1 MDSLI
6 SFILI
11 SLLIIV
17 IPGPDFFIVATNT
30 MKGSTRN
37 GVMAALGISS
47 AHVVYSAIA
56 ALGLIFILTS
66 SYYAFI
72 TIMFLGAVYIAY
84 LSLKTILNA
93 RKASHITTSSTYPIR
108 HISLFKSFRQGFMST
123 ILNPKAIL
131 FYISILPQFVTKSE
145 GSLKII
151 ALSALFIALVFI
163 WFFIC
168 SFLFTHIKKL
178 FNQPTFKMVF
188 DYVVGVILIGLA
200 ISILKFER

>member
-1 MDSLI
+1 MDPLI

-11 SLLIIV
+11 SLLIII

-30 MKGSTRN
+30 MKGSTKN
-37 GVMAALGISS
+37 GIMSALGISS
-47 AHVVYSAIA
+47 AHVVYSSIA

-66 SYYAFI
+66 SYYAFTAI
-72 TIMFLGAVYIAY
+72 KFLGAVYIAY
-84 LSLKTILNA
+84 LGVKTILNA
-93 RKASHITTSSTYPIR
+93 RKTSKITTSSYPIR

-131 FYISILPQFVTKSE
+131 FYISVLPQFVTKDE

-151 ALSALFIALVFI
+151 FLSALFISIVFI
-163 WFFIC
+163 WFFLC

-178 FNQPTFKMVF
+178 FNQPLFKSIF

-200 ISILKFER
+200 VSILKFEQ